1 LILKFK
7 NKLNNKFKMNI
18 AISGPMCSGKT
29 TIANLLKLINNDFK
43 IYSFGQKIKDIAHEL
58 FNMNKNYKD
67 RSLIINIADKMRD
80 IDPDV
85 WAKYTIKQTKEYN
98 YCIIDDLRFQ
108 NELDL
113 LEKENDWIYIVL
125 NINESIRLS
134 RLKKLY
140 PDNFQDH
147 IKNMS
152 HLSEK
157 GQLNFKN
164 KKNVMYINSN
174 DSLENIKYNIKYF
187 INNYK

>member
-1 LILKFK
+1 
-7 NKLNNKFKMNI
+7 MNI

-58 FNMNKNYKD
+58 FNMDKNYKD

-85 WAKYTIKQTKEYN
+85 WAKYTIKQTKKDN

>member
-1 LILKFK
+1 
-7 NKLNNKFKMNI
+7 MNI

-58 FNMNKNYKD
+58 FNMDKNYKD

>member
-1 LILKFK
+1 MK
-7 NKLNNKFKMNI
+7 I

-58 FNMNKNYKD
+58 FNMNKNFKD

-85 WAKYTIKQTKEYN
+85 WAKYTIKQTIENK

-113 LEKENDWIYIVL
+113 LDKEKNWIYIIL
-125 NINESIRLS
+125 NINENIRLN
-134 RLKKLY
+134 RLRKLY
-140 PDNFQDH
+140 PDNFEDH

-152 HLSEK
+152 HLSEQGK
-157 GQLNFKN
+157 LQFKD
-164 KKNVMYINSN
+164 KKKVIYINSN
-174 DSLENIKYNIKYF
+174 DSLENIKYNIEYF

>member
-1 LILKFK
+1 
-7 NKLNNKFKMNI
+7 MNI

-29 TIANLLKLINNDFK
+29 TIANLIKLMNNDYK

-58 FNMNKNYKD
+58 FNMDKNFKD

-85 WAKYTIKQTKEYN
+85 WAKYTIKQTRENKHS
-98 YCIIDDLRFQ
+98 IIDDLRFQ

-113 LEKENDWIYIVL
+113 LDKENGWLYIVL
-125 NINESIRLS
+125 NINEEIRLN

-140 PDNFQDH
+140 PDNYKDH

-164 KKNVMYINSN
+164 KKKVMHINSN
-174 DSLENIKYNIKYF
+174 DSLENIKYNIEYF
-187 INNYK
+187 INQHK